1 MNKFEYKVL
10 DVPSKGMWF
19 GGKID
24 HQELSDKLN
33 ELGKQ
38 GWEVVSMS
46 NTNMYNNASRGLI
59 IILKR
64 STTR

>member
-1 MNKFEYKVL
+1 MDRFEYKVL
-10 DVPSKGMWF
+10 DVPAKGIWF

-33 ELGKQ
+33 TLGQQ

-46 NTNMYNNASRGLI
+46 STNMYNNASRGMI

-64 STTR
+64 STLR

>member
-1 MNKFEYKVL
+1 MIKFEYKVL
-10 DVPSKGMWF
+10 DVPAKGFWF
-19 GGKID
+19 GGKVD

-33 ELGKQ
+33 SLGKQ

-46 NTNMYNNASRGLI
+46 NTNMYNNASRSLI

-64 STTR
+64 SL